1 MKIRSILITLTWLP
15 LIASDVVAQG
25 GLSVQKPEAD
35 NSVEAELASFQLAD
49 GYTANLFADETDGIA
64 NPVCMNWDPAGRLWV
79 LTTLAYPQIVPTA
92 DPDDQLIILEDTDGD
107 GRADKKTIF
116 ARGLNM
122 PTGFAIGDG
131 GAYVGEGNDL
141 LHLADTDEDG
151 QADTRR
157 AILTGF
163 GTGDT
168 HQNINSFTWSPGGEL
183 LFCQGL
189 HAFSR
194 VTTPWG
200 ISRLDEHGSWRL
212 RPKRLQLHAHRRT
225 SGGGNPW
232 GIAFGNW
239 GEPFIKSNGSGISE
253 LLPGMVQTE
262 HISTYWG
269 GKMAIGHTQ
278 IKSMI
283 IEFAE
288 SPHLPDDIQG
298 DMLIAGY
305 FGHIVDRLEWEIDG
319 AGHRLK
325 NMPPLLRSSH
335 RAFRPV
341 DVRVGPDGAIY
352 IADWFNPIIGHYQA
366 SLRHPDRDK
375 THGRIW
381 RVTATGRPLAEAPD
395 FSTMNAA
402 ELCEQLKSDWRY
414 VRYQAKRQLADLPE
428 KEVIPVMEKWIAGL
442 DPNHSEIEH
451 HLFEALGVFESHEVV
466 NRALLQQLL
475 AAKDYRTR
483 AYATRVAGRW
493 SDRLERPLTILEAS
507 VQDEHPRVRLE
518 AVVACSDIQS
528 AESMVVAAKA
538 TNRQMDRFIDF
549 ALSQTSHAL
558 APHWLPALTNGQIQF
573 EKPANLT
580 FVLKS
585 YGGEDVTGQVRKLLA
600 DESLD
605 PASITSLMGVLVGT
619 GTPQDLRWVLDRAE
633 DLPSV
638 LDTMIEDHGVRGL
651 SPVGDLATSLKR
663 MIASDDAKVQA
674 RAIRLAGAWKV
685 EALAPQIQ
693 TILGDANQ
701 PVVLRSAAIV
711 AHGQLRGKKA
721 IDDLLTAVNDPVP
734 SLRFNALTALCDLDF
749 PKAAAAANQLLRE
762 AESDAE
768 VRQIVTPFLGRQNG
782 GAVLANALKSDSKA
796 ITPELATR
804 IRGVLGAAGRF
815 DPALDQVLR
824 PAAEKDAVGLPE
836 HSEAYVRTLSAEVK
850 QHGNAANGAKVYASP
865 ALSCVA
871 CHKMGDQGGILGPEL
886 TAVGAGVPVELMIEA
901 ILWPKRQIK
910 EGYTATS
917 ITTKDAKTISGYVQ
931 TEDKQ
936 RLVIRDAATGATQ
949 TISTKQV
956 ANRHDAGTLMPP
968 GLTAGLSRS
977 DLRDLIRY
985 LADQKGK

>member
-1 MKIRSILITLTWLP
+1 
-15 LIASDVVAQG
+15 
-25 GLSVQKPEAD
+25 
-35 NSVEAELASFQLAD
+35 
-49 GYTANLFADETDGIA
+49 
-64 NPVCMNWDPAGRLWV
+64 
-79 LTTLAYPQIVPTA
+79 
-92 DPDDQLIILEDTDGD
+92 
-107 GRADKKTIF
+107 
-116 ARGLNM
+116 
-122 PTGFAIGDG
+122 
-131 GAYVGEGNDL
+131 
-141 LHLADTDEDG
+141 
-151 QADTRR
+151 
-157 AILTGF
+157 
-163 GTGDT
+163 
-168 HQNINSFTWSPGGEL
+168 
-183 LFCQGL
+183 
-189 HAFSR
+189 
-194 VTTPWG
+194 
-200 ISRLDEHGSWRL
+200 
-212 RPKRLQLHAHRRT
+212 
-225 SGGGNPW
+225 
-232 GIAFGNW
+232 
-239 GEPFIKSNGSGISE
+239 
-253 LLPGMVQTE
+253 MVQTE

-341 DVRVGPDGAIY
+341 DIRVGPDGAIY

-674 RAIRLAGAWKV
+674 RAIRLASAWKV

>member
-1 MKIRSILITLTWLP
+1 
-15 LIASDVVAQG
+15 
-25 GLSVQKPEAD
+25 
-35 NSVEAELASFQLAD
+35 
-49 GYTANLFADETDGIA
+49 
-64 NPVCMNWDPAGRLWV
+64 
-79 LTTLAYPQIVPTA
+79 
-92 DPDDQLIILEDTDGD
+92 
-107 GRADKKTIF
+107 
-116 ARGLNM
+116 
-122 PTGFAIGDG
+122 
-131 GAYVGEGNDL
+131 
-141 LHLADTDEDG
+141 
-151 QADTRR
+151 
-157 AILTGF
+157 
-163 GTGDT
+163 
-168 HQNINSFTWSPGGEL
+168 
-183 LFCQGL
+183 
-189 HAFSR
+189 
-194 VTTPWG
+194 
-200 ISRLDEHGSWRL
+200 
-212 RPKRLQLHAHRRT
+212 
-225 SGGGNPW
+225 
-232 GIAFGNW
+232 
-239 GEPFIKSNGSGISE
+239 
-253 LLPGMVQTE
+253 
-262 HISTYWG
+262 
-269 GKMAIGHTQ
+269 
-278 IKSMI
+278 
-283 IEFAE
+283 
-288 SPHLPDDIQG
+288 
-298 DMLIAGY
+298 
-305 FGHIVDRLEWEIDG
+305 
-319 AGHRLK
+319 
-325 NMPPLLRSSH
+325 
-335 RAFRPV
+335 
-341 DVRVGPDGAIY
+341 
-352 IADWFNPIIGHYQA
+352 
-366 SLRHPDRDK
+366 
-375 THGRIW
+375 
-381 RVTATGRPLAEAPD
+381 
-395 FSTMNAA
+395 
-402 ELCEQLKSDWRY
+402 
-414 VRYQAKRQLADLPE
+414 
-428 KEVIPVMEKWIAGL
+428 
-442 DPNHSEIEH
+442 
-451 HLFEALGVFESHEVV
+451 
-466 NRALLQQLL
+466 
-475 AAKDYRTR
+475 
-483 AYATRVAGRW
+483 
-493 SDRLERPLTILEAS
+493 
-507 VQDEHPRVRLE
+507 
-518 AVVACSDIQS
+518 
-528 AESMVVAAKA
+528 
-538 TNRQMDRFIDF
+538 
-549 ALSQTSHAL
+549 
-558 APHWLPALTNGQIQF
+558 
-573 EKPANLT
+573 
-580 FVLKS
+580 
-585 YGGEDVTGQVRKLLA
+585 
-600 DESLD
+600 
-605 PASITSLMGVLVGT
+605 
-619 GTPQDLRWVLDRAE
+619 
-633 DLPSV
+633 
-638 LDTMIEDHGVRGL
+638 MIEDHGVRGL

-663 MIASDDAKVQA
+663 MIASDDAEVQA